1 MIKTWMGGRNGTGLE
16 EKGWVAGRREKK
28 RKRRSVRKKK
38 KVLDFKS
45 SGPNSGMPD
54 DLGHV
59 TLPSVPSV
67 WPVNIPLT
75 PVKT

>member
-1 MIKTWMGGRNGTGLE
+1 MGGWKEGGGEPGKKESAQDGNG
-16 EKGWVAGRREKK
+16 KGRE
-28 RKRRSVRKKK
+28 K

-45 SGPNSGMPD
+45 SDPNSGTPD

-67 WPVNIPLT
+67 WPVNIPPT

>member
-1 MIKTWMGGRNGTGLE
+1 MKGGRKEAGGGL
-16 EKGWVAGRREKK
+16 KK
-28 RKRRSVRKKK
+28 RKHARWKWAEK

-45 SGPNSGMPD
+45 NDPNSGTPD

-67 WPVNIPLT
+67 WPVNIPPT

>member
-1 MIKTWMGGRNGTGLE
+1 MKGGRDRE
-16 EKGWVAGRREKK
+16 RRLKNEK
-28 RKRRSVRKKK
+28 RKQAN

-45 SGPNSGMPD
+45 SDPNSGTPD

-59 TLPSVPSV
+59 TLPSVVSV

>member
-1 MIKTWMGGRNGTGLE
+1 MRGGRKEGGGAPKKKENAQDGNG
-16 EKGWVAGRREKK
+16 KGG
-28 RKRRSVRKKK
+28 K

-45 SGPNSGMPD
+45 SDPNSGTPD

-67 WPVNIPLT
+67 WPVNIPPT

>member
-1 MIKTWMGGRNGTGLE
+1 MKGGRKGRGEEPKKKNNHKMGT
-16 EKGWVAGRREKK
+16 
-28 RKRRSVRKKK
+28 VRKKK
-38 KVLDFKS
+38 GLDFKS
-45 SGPNSGMPD
+45 SDPNSGTPD

-67 WPVNIPLT
+67 WPVNIPPT

>member
-1 MIKTWMGGRNGTGLE
+1 MKCGRKEGGGEPKKKTQDGN
-16 EKGWVAGRREKK
+16 RR
-28 RKRRSVRKKK
+28 RKK

-45 SGPNSGMPD
+45 SDPNSGTPD

>member
-1 MIKTWMGGRNGTGLE
+1 MKGGWKVGGGE
-16 EKGWVAGRREKK
+16 P
-28 RKRRSVRKKK
+28 KKK
-38 KVLDFKS
+38 KTRKMEMGRGGGVLDFKS
-45 SGPNSGMPD
+45 SDPNSGTPD

-67 WPVNIPLT
+67 WPVNIPPT

>member
-1 MIKTWMGGRNGTGLE
+1 MKCGRKEGGGNLKKNTQDGN
-16 EKGWVAGRREKK
+16 RR
-28 RKRRSVRKKK
+28 RKK

-45 SGPNSGMPD
+45 SDPNSGTPD